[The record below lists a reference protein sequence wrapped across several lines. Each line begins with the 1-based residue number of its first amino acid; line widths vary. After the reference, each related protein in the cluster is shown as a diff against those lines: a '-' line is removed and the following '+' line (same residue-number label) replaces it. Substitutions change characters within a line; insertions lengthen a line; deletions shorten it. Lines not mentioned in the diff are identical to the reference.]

1 MRSFEERVN
10 ERPKASSHQIILEKL
25 RKRFPD
31 RLLDSDDTFFD
42 ALVEYDTHLCDR
54 YEKLRMTRRNL
65 PHFLSVIRKWEDLFL
80 M

>member
-54 YEKLRMTRRNL
+54 YENL
-65 PHFLSVIRKWEDLFL
+65 PHFLSVIRKWEGLFL

>member
-54 YEKLRMTRRNL
+54 
-65 PHFLSVIRKWEDLFL
+65 
-80 M
+80 